1 MSADGRATRR
11 HTTRYLEGAAGHLQ
25 EEVAF
30 SMSRSWKL
38 FRRAVLPVAALGFFA
53 CQSDRSPLSP
63 SEDGAPRFVEV
74 NGVKLITLA
83 PGRRLAPAEDD
94 DVKKWVS
101 KLLGAT
107 LTTDDVQL
115 IIVPGS
121 MSKSAEIRIDPNNS
135 SNLVEYRFEPTGLRF
150 NPPATLRI
158 SVDKADL
165 TGLDVNGLRIAGAS
179 DDMDNWQIIGGTY
192 DPLTNSITAPV
203 SHFSRYALCVE

>member
-11 HTTRYLEGAAGHLQ
+11 HTTRYLERAAGHLQ

-53 CQSDRSPLSP
+53 CHSDRSPLSP

-74 NGVKLITLA
+74 NGVKLITVA
-83 PGRRLAPAEDD
+83 PGRRLAPAGD
-94 DVKKWVS
+94 DVEKWVS
-101 KLLGAT
+101 KLTGAT

-121 MSKSAEIRIDPNNS
+121 MSKSAEIKIDPNNS

-150 NPPATLRI
+150 DPPATLRI
-158 SVDKADL
+158 SVGKADL
-165 TGLDVNGLRIAGAS
+165 TGLDVDAIRIAGAS
-179 DDMDNWQIIGGTY
+179 DNVDNWQIIGGTY